1 MIRLS
6 IGDTIGVK
14 SGEARLQVSIDSIK
28 VRKRIRTHVDD
39 VDELAESMRR
49 HGQLHPVT
57 ITPNNVL
64 VSGRRRLEAARLL
77 GWRTIDAI
85 VIRTNDRADRL
96 ELELDENI
104 QRAPLSTE
112 EVERALAKIEKLR
125 NPGFF
130 GRIWR
135 AIVQFFRRL
144 FRRDD

>member
-1 MIRLS
+1 M
-6 IGDTIGVK
+6 
-14 SGEARLQVSIDSIK
+14 QVSIDSIK